1 MTFKNLLLVLQA
13 FFLLVIV
20 RFALSTLGIKKVIF
34 GLAKKKAM
42 VLTESSSVSAKI
54 ILRASLFVPKC
65 SCFVQA
71 IVFKMI
77 MSCNSKLVIGVA
89 REPNFSSHAWI
100 EQSGEVIFG
109 EVSNLKHYVPI
120 MEIS

>member
-1 MTFKNLLLVLQA
+1 MSFKNFLLALQA

-20 RFALSTLGIKKVIF
+20 RLALSKLGIKKVIF
-34 GLAKKKAM
+34 GLAKRKA
-42 VLTESSSVSAKI
+42 VILTESSSVSEKI
-54 ILRASLFVPKC
+54 ILCASLFVPKC

-71 IVFKMI
+71 VVFKMI

-100 EQSGEVIFG
+100 EQSGQIIFG
-109 EVSNLKHYVPI
+109 EISNLKQYVPI